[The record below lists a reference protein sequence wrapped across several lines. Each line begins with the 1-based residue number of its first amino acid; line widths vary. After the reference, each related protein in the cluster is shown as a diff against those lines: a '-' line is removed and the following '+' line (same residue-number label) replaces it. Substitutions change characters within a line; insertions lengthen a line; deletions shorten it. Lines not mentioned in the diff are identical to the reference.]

1 MREVA
6 RTEPDVSYSMQV
18 FGEALKYDL
27 NCHRVGK
34 IVKFYPDSLTC
45 DVELLELKPNN
56 SRLSKFALLQELPLM
71 IYGGNDTNL
80 TFGDVTGCEC
90 LVHINDRDI
99 DSWHT
104 TGEAYKPRTSRL
116 HDFSDGF
123 VSLRP
128 RSKNNLINYEVDG
141 TVLNV
146 GATKIKLK
154 ADSIEA
160 VSGSCTV
167 LMSGETITITAPN
180 VNINGNVAVNGEIKA
195 TGQISSDTDVLAA
208 GKSGKSHT
216 HTGNMGSPTSAPN

>member
-1 MREVA
+1 MRDLA
-6 RTEPDVSYSMQV
+6 KTEPDIQYALQV

-34 IVKFYPDSLTC
+34 IVKFYPETLTC
-45 DVELLELKPNN
+45 DVELLELKPNKG
-56 SRLSKFALLQELPLM
+56 RLSKYDLLQGLPLM
-71 IYGGNDTNL
+71 VYGGINTNL
-80 TFGDVTGCEC
+80 TFGDVTGAEC
-90 LVHINDRDI
+90 LVHCNDRDI
-99 DSWHT
+99 DSWFN
-104 TGEAYKPRTSRL
+104 TGEAYKPRTGRL

-128 RSKNNLINYEVDG
+128 RSTKDLISYEMDG

-146 GATKIKLK
+146 GSTKIKLK

-167 LMSGETITITAPN
+167 LMSGDSVTITASTVN
-180 VNINGNVAVNGEIKA
+180 VNGNMVVNGEIKA

-208 GKSGKSHT
+208 GKSGKGHT
-216 HTGNMGSPTSAPN
+216 HTGNMGNPTSPPN